1 MVYYNSLIMWWLT
14 ILTHSALHQSPLQRL
29 FLLHLC
35 SGLTLTATE
44 EDLKTCR
51 LLFTSPE
58 AILCSAWRESV
69 QSKDVT
75 ERVVAVAID
84 EAHCVSKW
92 WVITWSKNYSIPL
105 WSLYQNYNYNNYYKI
120 YCRSHEFRPCYG
132 RIHEIKAFLP
142 KDTPFFACTATA
154 TQSVRKEVVQSLEMV
169 DCVFICVSP
178 DRPTYL
184 LRSFRSV
191 GIV

>member
-1 MVYYNSLIMWWLT
+1 MKWLA
-14 ILTHSALHQSPLQRL
+14 ILSTAA
-29 FLLHLC
+29 
-35 SGLTLTATE
+35 GKVDKTLTATE

-154 TQSVRKEVVQSLEMV
+154 MRTSVRHCIQEVLLMHQNRFWLAMV
-169 DCVFICVSP
+169 DCVSNLC
-178 DRPTYL
+178 
-184 LRSFRSV
+184 
-191 GIV
+191 